1 MHEEEVCDVMNF
13 KGQYQSNFLDHT
25 CDLAFISH
33 RFTTNIYIYRERER
47 ERERIFYSWDYTW
60 HARMRIAI
68 GTWV

>member
-25 CDLAFISH
+25 CDLAFIYQG
-33 RFTTNIYIYRERER
+33 FTTNIYIYIYIDRERER
-47 ERERIFYSWDYTW
+47 EREWDYTW

>member
-33 RFTTNIYIYRERER
+33 RFTTNIYIYIERER
-47 ERERIFYSWDYTW
+47 EKERESFILEIILD
-60 HARMRIAI
+60 MQE
-68 GTWV
+68 